1 MIKSAYIFLKTP
13 GSFKKSVV
21 ILFFFQIISKLIQM
35 VRSII
40 VASYFGFS
48 QISDLYLYSSSTFG
62 GLHNIL
68 INALSAG
75 LIPFL
80 SDKETPA
87 ERERFIQS
95 TLILLILFICSI
107 NGIIW
112 FALPHLQRWIAPG
125 FSSVSEQNLLK
136 TFFLILS
143 FNSLFLVLE
152 RVAESDLNSQKIFG
166 PPQWASAIG
175 ALCNVLFLYA
185 FARNSPFVLAS
196 STLIGSGVTVAF
208 LAYTFPFRWRGIDTS
223 AFRLFTFAIPLIL
236 SGSLG
241 IINMMVDRAFA
252 TTLDAG
258 TVSILSYAYLLI
270 STVSG
275 LSHQIISKASFTYL
289 ADLVSQPLVLNKQI
303 LQLYQIYIGLF
314 IITNLVYLCCGDLVL
329 QLMFLRGSIGKSDI
343 SLLTSQFLVYLPL
356 LFVFGVGGILIQGF
370 YCYKESLYPTLITI
384 LGILLN
390 IGLNYLWLPHIG
402 MYALS
407 LSTTFVSSSI
417 LFFQLVIG
425 LKKFNLPL
433 PQLKW
438 CVSALSVY
446 LANICCFYLKIAWST
461 QLLLA
466 GILMLLHIYFFNNE
480 MQKILATATKI
491 AKSKF

>member
-1 MIKSAYIFLKTP
+1 MFKSTYGFLKSP

-21 ILFFFQIISKLIQM
+21 ILFVFQIISKLIQM

-48 QISDLYLYSSSTFG
+48 QISDLYLYSSSIFG
-62 GLHNIL
+62 GIHNIL

-80 SDKETPA
+80 SDKESPA
-87 ERERFIQS
+87 ARERFIQS
-95 TLILLILFICSI
+95 TLILLVLFIGGI

-112 FALPHLQRWIAPG
+112 FALPHLQTWIAPG
-125 FSSVSEQNLLK
+125 FNSLSEQSLLK

-143 FNSLFLVLE
+143 FNSIFLVLE

-196 STLIGSGVTVAF
+196 STLLGSGITVAF

-223 AFRLFTFAIPLIL
+223 AFRLFAFAIPLIL

-258 TVSILSYAYLLI
+258 TVSVLSYAYLLI

-289 ADLVSQPLVLNKQI
+289 ADLVSQPIALNKQI
-303 LQLYQIYIGLF
+303 LQLYRVYIGLF
-314 IITNLVYLCCGDLVL
+314 TLTNLAYLGCGNLAL
-329 QLMFLRGSIGKSDI
+329 QLMFLRGNIGLSDI

-356 LFVFGVGGILIQGF
+356 LFVFGVGGILIQAF
-370 YCYKESLYPTLITI
+370 YCYKESLYPTFITI
-384 LGILLN
+384 LGIFLN

-407 LSTTFVSSSI
+407 LSTTLVSSSV
-417 LFFQLVIG
+417 LFFQLVLG

-433 PQLKW
+433 PERKW

-446 LANICCFYLKIAWST
+446 ITNILCFYLDTAWST
-461 QLLLA
+461 QLLLT
-466 GILMLLHIYFFNNE
+466 GLLTLLHLYFFNNE
-480 MQKILATATKI
+480 ARKVWTH
-491 AKSKF
+491 AKKLGFKS